1 MTRGKKRDN
10 TESIKRAE
18 EAYGKLYK
26 KSAKCISRRKK
37 IIVEHIYMLYSSL
50 LDRAKKINDACLYMQ
65 IENQCKELRKE
76 LKLRVLKIQIKRLR
90 TEEKQSEKNNWTIII

>member
-1 MTRGKKRDN
+1 
-10 TESIKRAE
+10 
-18 EAYGKLYK
+18 
-26 KSAKCISRRKK
+26 
-37 IIVEHIYMLYSSL
+37 MLYSSL

-90 TEEKQSEKNNWTIII
+90 TRGKTVLKKNNWTIII